1 MLFSSNRDIQSHLLN
16 HALLHTLCENAFI
29 LPVIILIYTSLKA
42 RTHHAKVLTEGTMKS
57 SNMGF
62 TELNHHGICTA
73 FLVRGD
79 NKKTI
84 NDVVKMSVV
93 A

>member
-1 MLFSSNRDIQSHLLN
+1 MLCC
-16 HALLHTLCENAFI
+16 TLCENAFI
-29 LPVIILIYTSLKA
+29 LPGIALIYTSLKA
-42 RTHHAKVLTEGTMKS
+42 RTYHTQVLTEGTMKS

-84 NDVVKMSVV
+84 NDVVKMTIV